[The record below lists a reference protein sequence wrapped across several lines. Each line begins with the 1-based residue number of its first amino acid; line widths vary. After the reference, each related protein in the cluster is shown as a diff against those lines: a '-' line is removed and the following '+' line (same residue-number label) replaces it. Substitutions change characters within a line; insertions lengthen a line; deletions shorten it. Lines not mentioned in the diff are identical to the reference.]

1 MAKYKITAH
10 LDFTEDVLE
19 LDDNLSE
26 EEIEN
31 ELYEYV
37 ESFFDWNYERIEQGG
52 EIPSLL
58 YFGTSIAILLIP
70 AANTH
75 DILYT

>member
-1 MAKYKITAH
+1 MKYKIIAH

-19 LDDNLSE
+19 LDDNLTE

-37 ESFFDWNYERIEQGG
+37 ESFLDWNYNKFPEN
-52 EIPSLL
+52 P
-58 YFGTSIAILLIP
+58 
-70 AANTH
+70 H
-75 DILYT
+75 D